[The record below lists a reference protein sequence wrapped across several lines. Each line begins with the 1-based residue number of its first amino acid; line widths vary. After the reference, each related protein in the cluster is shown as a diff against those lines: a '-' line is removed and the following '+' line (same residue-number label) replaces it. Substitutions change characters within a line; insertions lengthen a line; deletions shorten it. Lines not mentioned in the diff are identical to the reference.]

1 MKKIVFFSLALLGLI
16 SCSEESSLVFFE
28 DNFTMEENTIIEVN
42 IPKVVGTSA
51 EANTINSRLED
62 YVLDALLL
70 NKNTTSVSTIKQ
82 AAENFDTEFLSFS
95 KNLAEDSQP
104 WEAFIDGEVTFESSE
119 IISIALNTYLNT
131 GGVHGNSVI
140 SFLNFNPSNGE
151 VYDYE
156 DISDQLD
163 NLRSLVEK
171 HFIKAFEEETDSMDS
186 LSGYKVN
193 LPESLGF
200 SEDGLIIVYNQHEL
214 EDFSLKMLEFTIPY
228 SEVNDYLNLIF

>member
-1 MKKIVFFSLALLGLI
+1 MKKIVFFLIASIALI

-28 DNFTMEENTIIEVN
+28 DNFTMEENAIIEVN
-42 IPKVVGTSA
+42 IPKAEGTS
-51 EANTINSRLED
+51 EVANTINSRLED
-62 YVLDALLL
+62 YVINALDI
-70 NKNTTSVSTIKQ
+70 NKNTTSAPTIKQ
-82 AAENFDTEFLSFS
+82 AAENFNVEFMSFS
-95 KNLAEDSQP
+95 KTLDDSAQP
-104 WEAFIDGEVTFESSE
+104 WEAFIDGEITLESSE

-140 SFLNFNPSNGE
+140 SFLNFDPSNGE

-163 NLRSLVEK
+163 NLISLVDK
-171 HFIKAFEEETDSMDS
+171 HFKKAIEEETDSTDS
-186 LSGYKVN
+186 LSNYKVN

-200 SEDGLIIVYNQHEL
+200 SEDGLVVVYNQHEL

-228 SEVNDYLNLIF
+228 SEVTDFLNLNF